1 MDYSAPHQLV
11 VEAQQCRAK
20 MPGAGPSAVP
30 PRLTVRGVSNNNQAM
45 GRSTALCPRESEGIK
60 QEPLPSP
67 PAIPG
72 PCPGPPVKK
81 RRREDIKVTEKQ
93 LESGTTVKM
102 EAEGAESPQQMV
114 RFVTFEPG
122 KWNQTF
128 NHNRVKLPTPVLTV
142 TQSLIIICLNILF

>member
-11 VEAQQCRAK
+11 VEAQQGRAK
-20 MPGAGPSAVP
+20 VAATGLSAVP
-30 PRLTVRGVSNNNQAM
+30 TRLTVRGVSNNNQAT
-45 GRSTALCPRESEGIK
+45 GRSTALCPREPEGIK

-67 PAIPG
+67 PAARG

-81 RRREDIKVTEKQ
+81 RRREDIKAAEKQ

-122 KWNQTF
+122 KWHQTF

-142 TQSLIIICLNILF
+142 KQSLIIL

>member
-11 VEAQQCRAK
+11 VEAQQGRAK
-20 MPGAGPSAVP
+20 VAATGLSAVP
-30 PRLTVRGVSNNNQAM
+30 TRLTVRGVSNNNQAT
-45 GRSTALCPRESEGIK
+45 GRSTALCPREPEGIK

-67 PAIPG
+67 PAAPG
-72 PCPGPPVKK
+72 HCAGPPVKK
-81 RRREDIKVTEKQ
+81 RRREDIKAAEKQ

-122 KWNQTF
+122 KWHQTF

-142 TQSLIIICLNILF
+142 KQSLIIL